1 VVLFAFALS
10 LLLAKL
16 FVPSFNHM
24 ASKEMFIPWAN
35 PWFWIFC
42 LGFAAI
48 TTGVAGS
55 YPALYLSSFE
65 PVKVLKGAFKTGRL
79 AAVPRKVLVVLQFTI
94 SIALIIGT
102 VVVYNQIQYTRNRPI
117 GYDRN
122 GLMMVRMKSPDFYG
136 KFGVLKTELENSGA
150 IVHFAE
156 SSGPVTDVYSNN
168 DGFSWPGKD
177 PNVNGAFDN
186 IWVTHDFGIT

>member
-1 VVLFAFALS
+1 
-10 LLLAKL
+10 
-16 FVPSFNHM
+16 
-24 ASKEMFIPWAN
+24 MFLRWGH

-42 LGFAAI
+42 LVFMLV
-48 TTGVAGS
+48 TTGIAGS

-65 PVKVLKGAFKTGRL
+65 PVKVLKGAYRIGRL

-122 GLMMVRMKSPDFYG
+122 GLMMIRMKSP
-136 KFGVLKTELENSGA
+136 
-150 IVHFAE
+150 
-156 SSGPVTDVYSNN
+156 
-168 DGFSWPGKD
+168 
-177 PNVNGAFDN
+177 
-186 IWVTHDFGIT
+186 